1 MTKSALRQP
10 HECFP
15 RLEALRPR
23 MSNLKVSNA
32 KMSNRVLI
40 RTVPRG
46 SIRNVTKIKSNNTVS
61 ITAEMSQVFPVSWSD
76 LIFSSSWTTFL
87 LLALRTPPA
96 SNCCVVIDFCCSLL
110 SLKKLQY
117 LIQIW
122 VCLSCILLHHPSRWM
137 FGVHCGYSSSTYVV

>member
-15 RLEALRPR
+15 RLEALRPRMSNPR

-61 ITAEMSQVFPVSWSD
+61 ITAEMSQVFPVS
-76 LIFSSSWTTFL
+76 
-87 LLALRTPPA
+87 
-96 SNCCVVIDFCCSLL
+96 
-110 SLKKLQY
+110 
-117 LIQIW
+117 
-122 VCLSCILLHHPSRWM
+122 
-137 FGVHCGYSSSTYVV
+137 